1 MNRIED
7 CISFVIG
14 KAAQQV
20 SRRAREAL
28 EPHGVTP
35 TQYALLKVLSDAD
48 GQTGADLGA
57 RLAIDSATIT
67 GVADRLAAAGL
78 IDRRPDPRDRR
89 LQRLFLTDRARE
101 FQAALDEAMD
111 RLNAD
116 VAAEF
121 GGDAHRLWANLRALG
136 ARKP

>member
-28 EPHGVTP
+28 EPQGVTP

-48 GQTGADLGA
+48 GQTGADLGL
-57 RLAIDSATIT
+57 RLAIDSATMT

-78 IDRRPDPRDRR
+78 IDRRPDPLDRR
-89 LQRLFLTDRARE
+89 LQRLFLTERARE
-101 FQAALDEAMD
+101 RQAALDEAMD
-111 RLNAD
+111 RLNAE
-116 VAAEF
+116 VAAELR
-121 GGDAHRLWANLRALG
+121 GEADRLWANLRALAG
-136 ARKP
+136 RRP